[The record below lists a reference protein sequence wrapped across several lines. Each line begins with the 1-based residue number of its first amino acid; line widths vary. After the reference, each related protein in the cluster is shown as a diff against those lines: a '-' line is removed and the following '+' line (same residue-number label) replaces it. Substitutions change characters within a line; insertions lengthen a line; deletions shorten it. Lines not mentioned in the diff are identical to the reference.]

1 MATDRARSELLLRLV
16 PQVPAFTWGRD
27 ETGVG
32 DMWNS
37 NSLTSWLLASSGHDL
52 TSMVPPDGGR
62 APGWQAGLV
71 LADRLTTPALTA
83 RSVPDAGNRD
93 PS

>member
-1 MATDRARSELLLRLV
+1 MATDRVRSELLLRLV
-16 PQVPAFTWGRD
+16 PQVPALTWGRD
-27 ETGVG
+27 ETEVG

-37 NSLTSWLLASSGHDL
+37 NSLTSWLLASSGHDP
-52 TSMVPPDGGR
+52 TSVVPPDGGR

-71 LADRLTTPALTA
+71 LADRLTTTCPDGA
-83 RSVPDAGNRD
+83 RAPDAGNRD